1 MDYKNII
8 SLKHLAVYS
17 NIQMVITAIIPP
29 EDATGVE
36 KKNHASWLLYCE
48 DTFTSSTW
56 RQHPCWYRIVTVCPA
71 EVSWALHTDFL
82 LVSECQQIHSSDAT
96 CPPCDHLTPQ
106 QLRLPSSS
114 LFTYCV
120 LLCIVTQEL
129 LIHLSCLGL
138 VGLERRLSCS
148 CLSSDFSSVID
159 YKVRW
164 FQPVHTFR
172 YPGLSYVR
180 TEHRSQMI
188 EVLDCCN
195 LPLLWCMLVLMSCV
209 DFWASVGR
217 ICV

>member
-1 MDYKNII
+1 MT
-8 SLKHLAVYS
+8 SLLWRYVHEQHLKA
-17 NIQMVITAIIPP
+17 
-29 EDATGVE
+29 
-36 KKNHASWLLYCE
+36 ASLLVSHCHCLSSRGQL
-48 DTFTSSTW
+48 SST
-56 RQHPCWYRIVTVCPA
+56 HG
-71 EVSWALHTDFL
+71 FL

-188 EVLDCCN
+188 GVLDCCN